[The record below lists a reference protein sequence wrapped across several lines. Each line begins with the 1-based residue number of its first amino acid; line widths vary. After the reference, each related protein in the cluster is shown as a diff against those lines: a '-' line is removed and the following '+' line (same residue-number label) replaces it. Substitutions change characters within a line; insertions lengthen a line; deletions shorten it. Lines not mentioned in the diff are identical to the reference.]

1 MHKLTNEQFKKQIAH
16 WQSLI
21 ENAQITLPNGD
32 ELPNKFFHVFLGVG
46 YSTFKKMLSG
56 QDSIREI
63 QPYTA
68 KTIHFLNQLPPSV
81 FLDEIRHAI
90 PEYTALYKD

>member
-1 MHKLTNEQFKKQIAH
+1 
-16 WQSLI
+16 
-21 ENAQITLPNGD
+21 
-32 ELPNKFFHVFLGVG
+32 
-46 YSTFKKMLSG
+46 MLSG